1 MKNNSPY
8 FGERE
13 RCNKM
18 MHFKLESW
26 PIEIQAQFCKTCHQI
41 KNWRPF
47 ESSFHTTKKE
57 PKFCLW
63 FVTKVS
69 CGNLVALD
77 CRLTLHHISHKIL
90 ALNTRTI
97 GIGGFFKKH
106 RYQFLNFQHSRMDE
120 RLHMHE
126 YFSSMFLAHVD
137 NIGHWSARNEWMF
150 YTY

>member
-1 MKNNSPY
+1 M
-8 FGERE
+8 
-13 RCNKM
+13 
-18 MHFKLESW
+18 
-26 PIEIQAQFCKTCHQI
+26 
-41 KNWRPF
+41 
-47 ESSFHTTKKE
+47 
-57 PKFCLW
+57 
-63 FVTKVS
+63 
-69 CGNLVALD
+69 ALD

-137 NIGHWSARNEWMF
+137 NIGHCSARNGWMVLHILSLNQNKHLW
-150 YTY
+150 TSIARHVIADLDGVIPTSTLCT